1 MPQQTFYQRLL
12 AETEADRLSFVSIPI
27 IRDAMAGN
35 VDLPLYLRYL
45 TEAYHHVRFTCPL
58 MGAALARCTADD
70 RRYREALL
78 EYLDEERG
86 HEEWI
91 LEDIAALG
99 GNAERVRGETGAAAT
114 RIMVGYA
121 YYAIDHISPYA
132 LLGMVH
138 VLEGMSVAL
147 ADKAAKGIAQ
157 AILNADPTADSG
169 SGISVEGAEGLPAKG
184 FSYLLSH
191 GSLDQGHVRFF
202 ENLVNGLPDNK
213 AEAAV
218 IDTARIM
225 YRLFGDVFRTLG
237 TIEENRHAA

>member
-1 MPQQTFYQRLL
+1 MPQQSFYQRLL
-12 AETEADRLSFVSIPI
+12 AETEADRLSFVSIPV
-27 IRDAMAGN
+27 IRDAMAGD

-45 TEAYHHVRFTCPL
+45 SEAYHHVRFTCPL

-99 GNAERVRGETGAAAT
+99 GNAEQVRSDSGAAAT

-121 YYAIDHISPYA
+121 YYAVEHISPYA

-157 AILNADPTADSG
+157 AILKAGQEDGDG
-169 SGISVEGAEGLPAKG
+169 SDAMAEGQPGKG
-184 FSYLLSH
+184 FSYLMSH
-191 GSLDQGHVRFF
+191 GSLDQDHVRFF
-202 ENLVNGLPDNK
+202 ETLVNGLPDEK
-213 AEAAV
+213 AETAV
-218 IDTARIM
+218 IDTAKIM